1 MAKYILK
8 RLLMMLPV
16 ILGISFLLFSIMNLT
31 PGDPARLRL
40 GEFAT
45 QEDVEKLREE
55 MGLNENFFIRYLNY
69 LKDAVRGD
77 FGNSYNTNLPVMKD
91 ILARFPVTLRLSFN
105 GICLAVL
112 IGIPVGIISAVKQY
126 TIVDT
131 TSLILALLLAAMP
144 VFWLGLILIL
154 VFSLKLDLLPSNGI
168 DTWIHYILPSLT
180 LSATS
185 IATLIRMTRSTM
197 LEVIR
202 QDYIRTA
209 KAKGANERRIVFKH
223 ALRNALLPVVT
234 VIGINFGVLLGGAVV
249 VESVF
254 GIPGLGTLMIN
265 AVKMKD
271 TPTVMA
277 SIMFAAMLAGVVNLA
292 VDILY
297 TYIDPRVKTQYL

>member
-1 MAKYILK
+1 M
-8 RLLMMLPV
+8 
-16 ILGISFLLFSIMNLT
+16 
-31 PGDPARLRL
+31 
-40 GEFAT
+40 
-45 QEDVEKLREE
+45 
-55 MGLNENFFIRYLNY
+55 
-69 LKDAVRGD
+69 KDAVRGD

-297 TYIDPRVKTQYL
+297 TYIKPSIYKFERRL

>member
-55 MGLNENFFIRYLNY
+55 MGLNENFFIRYINY